1 MRKEDIMK
9 WSELFASLLGERD
22 TDVSQSQDS
31 QESIQK
37 SLPETSQQPITIP
50 NIQQNTDAL
59 SQFNNST
66 QKTIGQNLTQEQ
78 FDALNSRIAELE
90 QANRELTLRGS
101 VTKQEVATPESLIY
115 SLCVERNNN
124 GKTDNSNSI

>member
-22 TDVSQSQDS
+22 TDVSQSPDS

-90 QANRELTLRGS
+90 EANRELVLRGS
-101 VTKQEVATPESLIY
+101 VTKHEVATPESLIY